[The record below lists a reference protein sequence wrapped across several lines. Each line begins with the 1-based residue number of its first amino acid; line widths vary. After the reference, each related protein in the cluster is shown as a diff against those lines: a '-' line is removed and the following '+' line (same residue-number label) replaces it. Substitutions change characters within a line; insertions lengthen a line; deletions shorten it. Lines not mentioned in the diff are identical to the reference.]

1 MQHQIHILS
10 DFHFI
15 YTWQLFS
22 LHFLALSFEAGMDA
36 PPRET
41 PRKNGPNRGAPA
53 GQNQGVILESFKFRK
68 ATMKQ
73 YENNEQWL

>member
-1 MQHQIHILS
+1 
-10 DFHFI
+10 
-15 YTWQLFS
+15 
-22 LHFLALSFEAGMDA
+22 MDA

-41 PRKNGPNRGAPA
+41 PRKNGPNRGALA

-73 YENNEQWL
+73 YDNNEQ